1 MKRLIICFI
10 LCGLTLCMFGCFG
23 QTGLPEESTDY
34 IDTTPPIDESTKTP
48 ETSHHLTDSTQT
60 EPGST
65 TTEPK
70 YSLKYEFW
78 GTGDIKISPWTE
90 EPYSGFYKELWK
102 YTDAPDIHI
111 DNLDIDSIQS
121 KIEEETF
128 RYYKEFYGDQYP
140 EEAYSVRR
148 FIYNTAIL
156 PDGSACVVCTIQIDI
171 CPPNN
176 IMTITDWFF
185 VT

>member
-1 MKRLIICFI
+1 MNMKRLIICFI
-10 LCGLTLCMFGCFG
+10 LCGLTLCMFGCHG
-23 QTGLPEESTDY
+23 QTDLSNDITTDTAPLETN
-34 IDTTPPIDESTKTP
+34 IPTP
-48 ETSHHLTDSTQT
+48 ESSIQV
-60 EPGST
+60 EPT
-65 TTEPK
+65 
-70 YSLKYEFW
+70 YLLKYEFW

-156 PDGSACVVCTIQIDI
+156 PDGSACVFCTIQIDI
-171 CPPNN
+171 CPPNS